1 MLSRET
7 EQRLVEI
14 FITLSVG
21 EEKINKVKQNILK
34 NLDINPI
41 QLFMNL
47 DLDNAGYLNKND
59 FCSFLNFFSISFT
72 PVDIDY
78 IFFFYDKNED
88 NVLSFNEFLDLL
100 VSDSNYFIKKSFKRK
115 FKNKTL
121 DIKELSEDLELK
133 IEKAF
138 LDLLIEEIDLGRHLN
153 DLILNLRQYNDF
165 NLQDIFYEIKSYSC
179 ITSDSLKAF
188 FDRNEVNYN
197 DKFIKNIFYRFD
209 TKDINGKIV
218 FNKFKNFF
226 DLPFG
231 GNNIGHL
238 YTNNISKINL
248 NQTHNSGDIIYSK
261 INNNNNNYIDC
272 ESNMMNFQIP
282 FEQNINNNDNNYH
295 LRNYLFINEEDIQF
309 KCSHLSY
316 SGSIESFNTELQN
329 SNCKYIPKNERKN
342 HLYKNY
348 LREKRSKSLEKG
360 FRNSI
365 INIKNIKPI
374 YNEYNTN
381 YCNYENNLNNS
392 LSSFHEDLP
401 VKLPIRLDKNL
412 IQRKIPIRKVLK
424 NNKKKELNFC
434 YGDIIE
440 DIKINNIHK
449 NKRLFN
455 NHVNN
460 NKIINRENSGDIYYH
475 TYNNIR
481 DYDKN
486 NFDFKTYQEDI
497 SKNYN
502 NKKYY

>member
-7 EQRLVEI
+7 EKRLVEI

-197 DKFIKNIFYRFD
+197 DKFIKNIFCRFD

-231 GNNIGHL
+231 GNNIEQL
-238 YTNNISKINL
+238 YTNKLSKINL

-261 INNNNNNYIDC
+261 INNNNNNYI
-272 ESNMMNFQIP
+272 
-282 FEQNINNNDNNYH
+282 Y
-295 LRNYLFINEEDIQF
+295 
-309 KCSHLSY
+309 
-316 SGSIESFNTELQN
+316 
-329 SNCKYIPKNERKN
+329 
-342 HLYKNY
+342 
-348 LREKRSKSLEKG
+348 
-360 FRNSI
+360 
-365 INIKNIKPI
+365 
-374 YNEYNTN
+374 
-381 YCNYENNLNNS
+381 
-392 LSSFHEDLP
+392 
-401 VKLPIRLDKNL
+401 
-412 IQRKIPIRKVLK
+412 
-424 NNKKKELNFC
+424 
-434 YGDIIE
+434 
-440 DIKINNIHK
+440 
-449 NKRLFN
+449 
-455 NHVNN
+455 
-460 NKIINRENSGDIYYH
+460 
-475 TYNNIR
+475 
-481 DYDKN
+481 
-486 NFDFKTYQEDI
+486 
-497 SKNYN
+497 
-502 NKKYY
+502 